1 MEFVGRGA
9 PLSAAGVEAVVTRL
23 RVEPATLWAVIRVET
38 SGFGFLS
45 DRRPKILFERHV
57 FHGQTR
63 GRFDAVAPDISHADW
78 GGHGGAGG
86 PQYERL
92 ARAMSLDRRAALR
105 SASWGL
111 GQVMGFHA
119 ESLGHANV
127 EAMVQAMV
135 QSEDA
140 QLMAMERFIAG
151 HGLDAALRAHD
162 WAAFALRYNGR
173 DFAKHQYDAKLAAAH
188 SLLLSEGL
196 PDTRVRAA
204 QAYLGYHGLNPG
216 PVDGVIGNRTRT
228 ALQAFQHK
236 VGLPA
241 SGEIDDATL
250 ERLTDA

>member
-1 MEFVGRGA
+1 MDFVGRGA

-23 RVEPATLWAVIRVET
+23 GVDPAALWAVIRVET

-57 FHGQTR
+57 FHGETQ
-63 GRFDAVAPDISHADW
+63 GRFDGVAPDISHAVW
-78 GGHGGAGG
+78 GGHGGAGA

-92 ARAMSLDRRAALR
+92 ERAMALDRRAALR

-119 ESLGHANV
+119 ESLGHSDV

-140 QLMAMERFIAG
+140 QLLAMERFIART
-151 HGLDAALRAHD
+151 GLDAAMRAHD
-162 WAAFALRYNGR
+162 WAAFALRYNGK
-173 DFAKHQYDAKLAAAH
+173 DFAKNQYDAKLAAAH
-188 SLLLSEGL
+188 SVLLTEGL

-204 QAYLGYHGLNPG
+204 QAYLAYHGLDPG
-216 PVDGVIGNRTRT
+216 PADGVVGARTRA
-228 ALQAFQHK
+228 ALQTFQHK

-250 ERLTDA
+250 ERLMAD